1 MFERVSAAPADPI
14 LGLNEA
20 FAADTRSNKVNLGV
34 GVFMNDAGV
43 TPILDTVKQ
52 AEARLVKEETTKSYL
67 AISGDREYG
76 RQVQALLFG
85 NDSAIVSANRART
98 AQTPGGTGALRLAA
112 EFMHTQLGVNTIH
125 VSDPTWANHG
135 NVFNSA
141 GLKVANYRYY
151 DANSY
156 SLDFDGMLADLAKVP
171 AGDAVMFHGCC
182 HNPTG
187 VDPSPEQWLK
197 LADVAAERGF
207 VVLFDFAYQGFAKG
221 MDEDAAGL
229 RAFAEKVPE
238 LLIASSFSKNFG
250 LYNERVGAMTLV
262 ATNADTAES
271 AFSQVKSLARGNY
284 SNPPAHGAKVVA
296 TILTDDALRAAW
308 IEEVAE
314 MRNHIQQ
321 LRDLMVSKLTERGSA
336 RDFSFIARQN
346 GMFSFTGLTPEQV
359 KTLKEEYGLYM
370 VGSGRIN
377 VAGMSRSNI
386 DAVCDAIVAVL

>member
-14 LGLNEA
+14 LGLNES
-20 FAADTRSNKVNLGV
+20 FAADPRPNKVNLGV
-34 GVFMNDAGV
+34 GVFMNDDGV

-67 AISGDREYG
+67 AISGDGEYG

-85 NDSAIVSANRART
+85 QDNPIITEQRART

-112 EFMHTQLGVNTIH
+112 DFLKTQLGVTTIH

-135 NVFNSA
+135 NIFKSS
-141 GLKVANYRYY
+141 GLSIATYRYY
-151 DANSY
+151 DAENR
-156 SLDFDGMLADLAKVP
+156 SLDFDGMLADLANVP
-171 AGDAVMFHGCC
+171 AGDAVMLHGCC

-187 VDPSPEQWLK
+187 VDPSAEQWQQ

-207 VVLFDFAYQGFAKG
+207 AVLFDFAYQGFAKG

-229 RAFAEKVPE
+229 RAFAKKVPE
-238 LLIASSFSKNFG
+238 LLVASSFSKNFG

-262 ATNADTAES
+262 ATDSDTAES
-271 AFSQVKSLARGNY
+271 AFSQVKTLARGNY

-296 TILTDDALRAAW
+296 TILTDDTLRNAW
-308 IEEVAE
+308 IQEVAD
-314 MRNHIQQ
+314 MRDHIQQ
-321 LRDLMVSKLTERGSA
+321 LRDLMVAKLSERGA
-336 RDFSFIARQN
+336 KRDFSFISRQN

-359 KTLKEEYGLYM
+359 KTLKEEHGLYM

>member
-14 LGLNEA
+14 LGLDES
-20 FAADTRSNKVNLGV
+20 FAADTRPNKVNLGV

-43 TPILDTVKQ
+43 TPVLDTVKQ
-52 AEARLVKEETTKSYL
+52 AEARLVQEETTKSYL

-85 NDSAIVSANRART
+85 QSSSIITDQRART
-98 AQTPGGTGALRLAA
+98 AQTPGGTGALRLAG
-112 EFMHTQLGVNTIH
+112 EFLKTQLGVHTIH

-135 NVFNSA
+135 NVFKSA
-141 GLKVANYRYY
+141 GLSVASYRYY
-151 DANSY
+151 DADHY
-156 SLDFDGMLADLAKVP
+156 SLDFDGMLTDLAKVP
-171 AGDAVMFHGCC
+171 AGDAVMLHGCC

-187 VDPSPEQWLK
+187 VDPSPEQWQQ

-207 VVLFDFAYQGFAKG
+207 AVLFDFAYQGFAKG
-221 MDEDAAGL
+221 MDEDAFGL
-229 RAFAEKVPE
+229 RAFAAKMPE
-238 LLIASSFSKNFG
+238 LLVASSFSKNFG

-262 ATNADTAES
+262 ANSSEIAES
-271 AFSQVKSLARGNY
+271 AFSQIKTLARGNY

-296 TILTDDALRAAW
+296 TILTDDKLRSAW
-308 IEEVAE
+308 TEEVAY
-314 MRNHIQQ
+314 MRDHIQQ
-321 LRDLMVSKLTERGSA
+321 LRDLMVAKLAERGA
-336 RDFSFIARQN
+336 KRDFSFISRQN

-359 KTLKEEYGLYM
+359 KTLQQEHGLYM

>member
-14 LGLNEA
+14 LGLNES
-20 FAADTRSNKVNLGV
+20 FAADPRPNKVNLGV
-34 GVFMNDAGV
+34 GVFMNDDGV

-67 AISGDREYG
+67 AISGDGEYG

-85 NDSAIVSANRART
+85 QDNPIITEQRART

-112 EFMHTQLGVNTIH
+112 DFLKTQLGVNTIH

-135 NVFNSA
+135 NVFKSS
-141 GLKVANYRYY
+141 GLSVASYRYY
-151 DANSY
+151 DADNY

-171 AGDAVMFHGCC
+171 AGDAVMLHGCC

-187 VDPSPEQWLK
+187 VDPSAEQWQQ

-207 VVLFDFAYQGFAKG
+207 AVLFDFAYQGFAKG

-229 RAFAEKVPE
+229 RAFAQKVPE
-238 LLIASSFSKNFG
+238 LLVASSFSKNFG

-262 ATNADTAES
+262 ASNSDTAES
-271 AFSQVKSLARGNY
+271 AFSQIKTLARGNY

-296 TILTDDALRAAW
+296 TILTDAKLRSAW
-308 IEEVAE
+308 IQEVAD
-314 MRNHIQQ
+314 MRDHIQQ
-321 LRDLMVSKLTERGSA
+321 LRDLMVTKLTERGA
-336 RDFSFIARQN
+336 KRDFSFISRQN

-359 KTLKEEYGLYM
+359 KTLKEEHGLYM

>member
-14 LGLNEA
+14 LGLNES
-20 FAADTRSNKVNLGV
+20 FAADPRPKKVNLGV

-52 AEARLVKEETTKSYL
+52 AETRLVKEETSKSYL
-67 AISGDREYG
+67 AISGDAEYG

-85 NDSAIVSANRART
+85 QSNPIITEQRART

-112 EFMHTQLGVNTIH
+112 DFLKTQLGVKTIH

-135 NVFNSA
+135 NIFTSS
-141 GLKVANYRYY
+141 GLTVASYRYY
-151 DANSY
+151 DADNY

-171 AGDAVMFHGCC
+171 AGDAVMLHGCC

-187 VDPSPEQWLK
+187 VDPSPEQWQQ
-197 LADVAAERGF
+197 LADVAAQRGF
-207 VVLFDFAYQGFAKG
+207 AVLFDFAYQGFARG

-238 LLIASSFSKNFG
+238 LLVASSFSKNFG

-262 ATNADTAES
+262 ATQSDTAES
-271 AFSQVKSLARGNY
+271 AFSQVKTLARGNY

-296 TILTDDALRAAW
+296 TILTDAKLRSAW
-308 IEEVAE
+308 IQEVAD
-314 MRNHIQQ
+314 MREHIQQ
-321 LRDLMVSKLTERGSA
+321 LRDLMVAKLQQRGA
-336 RDFSFIARQN
+336 VRDFSFISRQN

-359 KTLKEEYGLYM
+359 KKLRDEHGLYM

-377 VAGMSRSNI
+377 VAGMSGSNI

>member
-20 FAADTRSNKVNLGV
+20 FAADPRTDKVNLGV
-34 GVFMNDAGV
+34 GVFMNDEGV

-67 AISGDREYG
+67 AISGDSEYG
-76 RQVQALLFG
+76 KQVQALLFG
-85 NDSAIVSANRART
+85 ADSAVIGEGRART

-112 EFMHTQLGVNTIH
+112 DLMVTQLGVKKIH

-135 NVFNSA
+135 NVFKGA
-141 GLKVANYRYY
+141 GLEVVNYRYY
-151 DANSY
+151 DNQSY

-171 AGDAVMFHGCC
+171 AEDAVLLHGCC

-187 VDPSPEQWLK
+187 VDPSPEQWQQ
-197 LADVAAERGF
+197 LADLAAERGF
-207 VVLFDFAYQGFAKG
+207 VVLFDFAYQGFARG
-221 MDEDAAGL
+221 MDEDAVGL
-229 RAFAEKVPE
+229 RAFAAKVPE
-238 LLIASSFSKNFG
+238 MLVSSSFSKNFG

-262 ATNADTAES
+262 AGNSDTADA
-271 AFSQVKSLARGNY
+271 AFSQVKTLARGNY

-296 TILTDDALRAAW
+296 TILTDEKLRAAW
-308 IEEVAE
+308 IEEVAA
-314 MRNHIQQ
+314 MRDHIQQ
-321 LRDLMVSKLTERGSA
+321 LRDLMVAKLAERGA
-336 RDFSFIARQN
+336 KRDFSFISRQN

-359 KTLKEEYGLYM
+359 KTLKDEHGLYM

-386 DAVCDAIVAVL
+386 DTVCDAIVAVL

>member
-14 LGLNEA
+14 LGLNES
-20 FAADTRSNKVNLGV
+20 FAADPRPDKVNLGV
-34 GVFMNDAGV
+34 GVFMNDDGV

-52 AEARLVKEETTKSYL
+52 AEARLVQEETTKSYL
-67 AISGDREYG
+67 AISGDGEYG

-85 NDSAIVSANRART
+85 QSNPIITEQRART

-112 EFMHTQLGVNTIH
+112 DFLKTQLGVNTIH

-135 NVFNSA
+135 NIFKSS
-141 GLKVANYRYY
+141 GLNIATYRYY
-151 DANSY
+151 NADDY

-171 AGDAVMFHGCC
+171 AGDAVMLHGCC

-187 VDPSPEQWLK
+187 VDPSAEQWQQ

-207 VVLFDFAYQGFAKG
+207 AVLFDFAYQGFAQG

-229 RAFAEKVPE
+229 RAFAKQVPE
-238 LLIASSFSKNFG
+238 LLVASSFSKNFG

-262 ATNADTAES
+262 ATNSDTAES
-271 AFSQVKSLARGNY
+271 AFSQVKTLARGNY

-296 TILTDDALRAAW
+296 TILTDDKLRRAW
-308 IEEVAE
+308 IQEVAD
-314 MRNHIQQ
+314 MREHIQQ
-321 LRDLMVSKLTERGSA
+321 LRDLMVAKLSERGA
-336 RDFSFIARQN
+336 KRDFSFISRQN

-359 KTLKEEYGLYM
+359 KTLKEEHGLYM

>member
-20 FAADTRSNKVNLGV
+20 FAADSRPDKVNLGV
-34 GVFMNDAGV
+34 GVFMNDDGV

-67 AISGDREYG
+67 AISGDQEYG

-85 NDSAIVSANRART
+85 NDHAIIRDGRART
-98 AQTPGGTGALRLAA
+98 AQTPGGTGALRLAGD
-112 EFMHTQLGVNTIH
+112 FMKTQLGVNTIH
-125 VSDPTWANHG
+125 VSNPTWANHN
-135 NVFNSA
+135 NVFQSS
-141 GLKVANYRYY
+141 GLNIAQYRYFNA
-151 DANSY
+151 DNF
-156 SLDFDGMLADLAKVP
+156 SLDFDGMMADLAKVP
-171 AGDAVMFHGCC
+171 AGDAVMLHGCC

-187 VDPSPEQWLK
+187 VDPSEQQWQQ
-197 LADVAAERGF
+197 LADLAAERGF

-229 RAFAEKVPE
+229 RAFAQKVPE
-238 LLIASSFSKNFG
+238 LMVASSFSKNFG

-262 ATNADTAES
+262 AANSDTADS
-271 AFSQVKSLARGNY
+271 AFSQVKTLARGNY

-296 TILTDDALRAAW
+296 TILTDAALRAAW
-308 IEEVAE
+308 IDEVAQ
-314 MRNHIQQ
+314 MRDHIQQ
-321 LRDLMVSKLTERGSA
+321 LRDLMVSKLSERGAA
-336 RDFSFIARQN
+336 RDFSFISRQN

-359 KTLKEEYGLYM
+359 KTLKEKHGLYM